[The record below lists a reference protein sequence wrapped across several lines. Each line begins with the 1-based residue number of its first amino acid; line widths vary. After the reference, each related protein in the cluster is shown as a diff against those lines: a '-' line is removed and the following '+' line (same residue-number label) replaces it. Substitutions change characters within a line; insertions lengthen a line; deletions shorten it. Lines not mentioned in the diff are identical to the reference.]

1 MTNNLTP
8 TNEYF
13 LFLLPVKAKTIKS
26 LIDER
31 LDMLEYQDSIIYH
44 EFPDKNELLRQLEM
58 IYTSP
63 TFPDSSEDM
72 KDLAWT
78 MFMYEIVSRRN
89 RYFEIISSTDST
101 NLR

>member
-13 LFLLPVKAKTIKS
+13 IFLLPQNTRTIKT
-26 LIDER
+26 LIDEL

-44 EFPDKNELLRQLEM
+44 EFPDKNDLLRQLETV
-58 IYTSP
+58 YNAP
-63 TFPDSSEDM
+63 TFPDSSNEM

-78 MFMYEIVSRRN
+78 IFMYEIINRRN
-89 RYFEIISSTDST
+89 RYFEII
-101 NLR
+101 NR